1 MLDITKKAYT
11 IYHCDEVIDE
21 VAYRLTR
28 GNWYGY
34 KQFHDHFACVVVSGK
49 QIELYFHPY
58 TGYQALVIAD
68 GAPTYYSIKWKDYT
82 GDVSHDADHLY
93 ALIIDM
99 VNKYN
104 QSLSAIQKDE

>member
-1 MLDITKKAYT
+1 MRDTTNKAYT

-21 VAYRLTR
+21 VAWRLTCN
-28 GNWYGY
+28 NWYGY

-68 GAPTYYSIKWKDYT
+68 GAPTYYSIKRM
-82 GDVSHDADHLY
+82 ALL
-93 ALIIDM
+93 LIIPSSGRIILEM
-99 VNKYN
+99 FPMMRT
-104 QSLSAIQKDE
+104 IFMP